1 MLDSSYEEVGST
13 IVTGAAIVMTMFLLV
28 AVSATTLLPSTGN
41 TSQVQNPAPVE
52 TVVVTAPHA
61 KVL

>member
-13 IVTGAAIVMTMFLLV
+13 ILTGAAIVATMFLLV
-28 AVSATTLLPSTGN
+28 AVSATSLMPNTG
-41 TSQVQNPAPVE
+41 TTAQVQNPAPVE